1 MKKLDIKGI
10 IFDYGGTLDTRGDHW
25 SEVLWQGYE
34 HFGIGV
40 ADDEE
45 VEPGVSI
52 HKQAFRDAYVYGER
66 ALAVNPIVTPD
77 FHFEDILRE
86 KLILELNFLAGKE
99 LLETGKDDS
108 EKQAKLGNLG
118 NDSEASSSVI
128 SSSSD
133 SLSSDSSSSD
143 SLSSDSSSSDSSSD
157 SSSSDA
163 SSESLF
169 LSLSDSE
176 IHQIAVDMARYINSK
191 TLELLQE
198 NRQVLEHLKQAG
210 YPMVLVSNFYGNI
223 NQVLKDAEID
233 GYFKEVIES
242 AVVGVRK
249 PNPAIFALGVCALDL
264 PASQVL
270 VVGDTYGKD
279 IIPAHKL
286 GCHTL
291 WIKGL
296 QWEEKK
302 VDESIPDGIIKKLSE
317 MEGFLKIS

>member
-1 MKKLDIKGI
+1 MKVLDIKGI

-108 EKQAKLGNLG
+108 EKQAKLGNPG
-118 NDSEASSSVI
+118 KD
-128 SSSSD
+128 
-133 SLSSDSSSSD
+133 
-143 SLSSDSSSSDSSSD
+143 
-157 SSSSDA
+157 SDA

-176 IHQIAVDMARYINSK
+176 IHQIAEDMARYINAK
-191 TLELLQE
+191 TLALLKE
-198 NRQVLEHLKQAG
+198 NKLVLEHLKQKG

-223 NQVLKDAEID
+223 NQVLKDAGID
-233 GYFKEVIES
+233 GYFEDVIES

-249 PNPAIFALGVCALDL
+249 PNPAIFALGVFALDL

-317 MEGFLKIS
+317 MEEFLKIS

>member
-40 ADDEE
+40 AADEE

-66 ALAVNPIVTPD
+66 ALAANPIVTPD

-99 LLETGKDDS
+99 LLETGKDDA
-108 EKQAKLGNLG
+108 EKQTKLGN
-118 NDSEASSSVI
+118 D
-128 SSSSD
+128 
-133 SLSSDSSSSD
+133 
-143 SLSSDSSSSDSSSD
+143 
-157 SSSSDA
+157 SDA
-163 SSESLF
+163 SSESLL

-176 IHQIAVDMARYINSK
+176 IHQIAVDMAHYINAK
-191 TLELLQE
+191 TLDLLQE
-198 NRQVLEHLKQAG
+198 NKQVLEHLKQAG

-249 PNPAIFALGVCALDL
+249 PNPAIFALGVCALNL

-296 QWEEKK
+296 QWEEKQ
-302 VDESIPDGIIKKLSE
+302 VDESIPDGIIRKLSE
-317 MEGFLKIS
+317 MEEFLKIS

>member
-1 MKKLDIKGI
+1 MIQ
-10 IFDYGGTLDTRGDHW
+10 R
-25 SEVLWQGYE
+25 
-34 HFGIGV
+34 
-40 ADDEE
+40 
-45 VEPGVSI
+45 
-52 HKQAFRDAYVYGER
+52 
-66 ALAVNPIVTPD
+66 N
-77 FHFEDILRE
+77 
-86 KLILELNFLAGKE
+86 KE
-99 LLETGKDDS
+99 
-108 EKQAKLGNLG
+108 
-118 NDSEASSSVI
+118 
-128 SSSSD
+128 
-133 SLSSDSSSSD
+133 
-143 SLSSDSSSSDSSSD
+143 
-157 SSSSDA
+157 
-163 SSESLF
+163 LF

-176 IHQIAVDMARYINSK
+176 IHQIAVDMARYINAK

-198 NRQVLEHLKQAG
+198 NKQVLEHLKQAG

-223 NQVLKDAEID
+223 NQVLKDAGID

>member
-40 ADDEE
+40 AADEE

-99 LLETGKDDS
+99 LLETGKDDA
-108 EKQAKLGNLG
+108 EKQAKLGN
-118 NDSEASSSVI
+118 D
-128 SSSSD
+128 
-133 SLSSDSSSSD
+133 
-143 SLSSDSSSSDSSSD
+143 
-157 SSSSDA
+157 SDA
-163 SSESLF
+163 SSESLL

-176 IHQIAVDMARYINSK
+176 IHQIAVDMAHYINAK
-191 TLELLQE
+191 TLDLLQE
-198 NRQVLEHLKQAG
+198 NKQVLEHLKQAG

-223 NQVLKDAEID
+223 NQVLKDAGID

-249 PNPAIFALGVCALDL
+249 PNPVIFALGVCALDL

-279 IIPAHKL
+279 IMPAHKL

-296 QWEEKK
+296 QWEEKQ
-302 VDESIPDGIIKKLSE
+302 VDESIPDGIIRKLSE
-317 MEGFLKIS
+317 MEDFLKIS

>member
-1 MKKLDIKGI
+1 MNREMKKLDIKGI

-40 ADDEE
+40 AADEE

-99 LLETGKDDS
+99 LLETGKDDA
-108 EKQAKLGNLG
+108 EKQAKLR
-118 NDSEASSSVI
+118 ND
-128 SSSSD
+128 
-133 SLSSDSSSSD
+133 
-143 SLSSDSSSSDSSSD
+143 
-157 SSSSDA
+157 SDA
-163 SSESLF
+163 SSESLL

-176 IHQIAVDMARYINSK
+176 IHQIAVDMAHYINAK
-191 TLELLQE
+191 TLDLLQE
-198 NRQVLEHLKQAG
+198 NKQVLEHLKQAG

-223 NQVLKDAEID
+223 NQVLKDAGID

-279 IIPAHKL
+279 IMPAHKL

-296 QWEEKK
+296 QWEEKQ
-302 VDESIPDGIIKKLSE
+302 VDESIPDGLIRKLSE
-317 MEGFLKIS
+317 MEEFLKIT

>member
-1 MKKLDIKGI
+1 MNREMKKLDIKGI

-40 ADDEE
+40 AADEE

-86 KLILELNFLAGKE
+86 KLILELSFLAGKE
-99 LLETGKDDS
+99 LLETGKNDA
-108 EKQAKLGNLG
+108 EKQAKLGN
-118 NDSEASSSVI
+118 D
-128 SSSSD
+128 
-133 SLSSDSSSSD
+133 
-143 SLSSDSSSSDSSSD
+143 
-157 SSSSDA
+157 SDA
-163 SSESLF
+163 SSESLL

-176 IHQIAVDMARYINSK
+176 IHQIAVDMAHYINAE
-191 TLELLQE
+191 TLDLLQE
-198 NRQVLEHLKQAG
+198 NKQVLEHLKQAG

-223 NQVLKDAEID
+223 NQVLKDAGID

-279 IIPAHKL
+279 IMPAHKL

-296 QWEEKK
+296 QWEEKQ
-302 VDESIPDGIIKKLSE
+302 VDESIPDGIIRKLSE
-317 MEGFLKIS
+317 MEDFLKIS

>member
-1 MKKLDIKGI
+1 MKVLDIKGI

-108 EKQAKLGNLG
+108 EKQAKLGNPG
-118 NDSEASSSVI
+118 KDSE
-128 SSSSD
+128 
-133 SLSSDSSSSD
+133 
-143 SLSSDSSSSDSSSD
+143 
-157 SSSSDA
+157 A

-176 IHQIAVDMARYINSK
+176 IHQIAEDMARYINAK
-191 TLELLQE
+191 TLALLKE
-198 NRQVLEHLKQAG
+198 NKLVLEHLKQKG

-223 NQVLKDAEID
+223 NQVLKDAGID
-233 GYFKEVIES
+233 GYFEDVIES

-317 MEGFLKIS
+317 MEEFLKIS

>member
-86 KLILELNFLAGKE
+86 KLILELKFLAGKE
-99 LLETGKDDS
+99 LLETGKDDA
-108 EKQAKLGNLG
+108 EKQAKLGN
-118 NDSEASSSVI
+118 D
-128 SSSSD
+128 
-133 SLSSDSSSSD
+133 
-143 SLSSDSSSSDSSSD
+143 
-157 SSSSDA
+157 SDA
-163 SSESLF
+163 SSESLL

-176 IHQIAVDMARYINSK
+176 IHQIAVDMARYINAK
-191 TLELLQE
+191 TLALLNE
-198 NRQVLEHLKQAG
+198 NKQVLEHLKEAG

-223 NQVLKDAEID
+223 NQVLKDAGID

-279 IIPAHKL
+279 IMPAHKL

-296 QWEEKK
+296 QWEEKQ
-302 VDESIPDGIIKKLSE
+302 VDESIPDGIIRKLSE
-317 MEGFLKIS
+317 MEDFLKIS

>member
-40 ADDEE
+40 AADEE

-77 FHFEDILRE
+77 SHFEDILRE

-99 LLETGKDDS
+99 LLETGKDDA
-108 EKQAKLGNLG
+108 EKQAKLGN
-118 NDSEASSSVI
+118 D
-128 SSSSD
+128 
-133 SLSSDSSSSD
+133 
-143 SLSSDSSSSDSSSD
+143 
-157 SSSSDA
+157 SDA
-163 SSESLF
+163 SSESLL

-176 IHQIAVDMARYINSK
+176 IHQIAVDMAHYINAK
-191 TLELLQE
+191 TLDLLHE
-198 NRQVLEHLKQAG
+198 NKQVLEHLKQAG

-296 QWEEKK
+296 QWEEKQ
-302 VDESIPDGIIKKLSE
+302 VDESIPDGIIRKLSE
-317 MEGFLKIS
+317 MEEFLKIS

>member
-1 MKKLDIKGI
+1 MKVLDIKGI

-66 ALAVNPIVTPD
+66 ALAVNPIVTSD

-86 KLILELNFLAGKE
+86 KLILELNFLAGKK

-108 EKQAKLGNLG
+108 EKQAKLGNPG
-118 NDSEASSSVI
+118 KDSN
-128 SSSSD
+128 
-133 SLSSDSSSSD
+133 
-143 SLSSDSSSSDSSSD
+143 
-157 SSSSDA
+157 A

-176 IHQIAVDMARYINSK
+176 IHQIAGDMARYINAK
-191 TLELLQE
+191 TLALLNE
-198 NRQVLEHLKQAG
+198 NKQVLEHLKQKG

-223 NQVLKDAEID
+223 NQVLKDAGMD
-233 GYFKEVIES
+233 GYFEDVIES

-279 IIPAHKL
+279 IVPAHKL

-317 MEGFLKIS
+317 MEEFLKIS

>member
-1 MKKLDIKGI
+1 MKVLDIKGI

-108 EKQAKLGNLG
+108 EKQTKLGNPG
-118 NDSEASSSVI
+118 KD
-128 SSSSD
+128 
-133 SLSSDSSSSD
+133 
-143 SLSSDSSSSDSSSD
+143 
-157 SSSSDA
+157 SDA

-176 IHQIAVDMARYINSK
+176 IQQIAVDMARYINAK
-191 TLELLQE
+191 TLALLNE
-198 NRQVLEHLKQAG
+198 NRQVLEHLKQKC

-223 NQVLKDAEID
+223 NQVLKDAGID
-233 GYFKEVIES
+233 GYFKDVIES

-279 IIPAHKL
+279 IVPAHKL

>member
-1 MKKLDIKGI
+1 MNREMKKLDIKGI

-86 KLILELNFLAGKE
+86 KLILELNFLVGKE
-99 LLETGKDDS
+99 LLETGKDDA
-108 EKQAKLGNLG
+108 EKQAKLGN
-118 NDSEASSSVI
+118 D
-128 SSSSD
+128 
-133 SLSSDSSSSD
+133 
-143 SLSSDSSSSDSSSD
+143 
-157 SSSSDA
+157 SDA
-163 SSESLF
+163 SSESLL

-176 IHQIAVDMARYINSK
+176 IHQIAVDMAHYINAK
-191 TLELLQE
+191 TLDLLQE
-198 NRQVLEHLKQAG
+198 NKQVLEHLKQAG

-223 NQVLKDAEID
+223 NQVLKDAGID

-279 IIPAHKL
+279 IMPAHKL

-296 QWEEKK
+296 QWEEKQ
-302 VDESIPDGIIKKLSE
+302 VDESIPDGIIRKLSE
-317 MEGFLKIS
+317 MEDFLKIS

>member
-1 MKKLDIKGI
+1 MKVLDIKGI

-99 LLETGKDDS
+99 LLETGKDDA

-118 NDSEASSSVI
+118 ND
-128 SSSSD
+128 
-133 SLSSDSSSSD
+133 
-143 SLSSDSSSSDSSSD
+143 
-157 SSSSDA
+157 SDA

-176 IHQIAVDMARYINSK
+176 IHQIAADMARYINAK
-191 TLELLQE
+191 TLALLNE

-223 NQVLKDAEID
+223 NQVLKDAGID
-233 GYFKEVIES
+233 GYFEDVIES

>member
-1 MKKLDIKGI
+1 MKVLDIKGI

-108 EKQAKLGNLG
+108 EKQAKLGNPG
-118 NDSEASSSVI
+118 KDSE
-128 SSSSD
+128 
-133 SLSSDSSSSD
+133 
-143 SLSSDSSSSDSSSD
+143 
-157 SSSSDA
+157 A

-176 IHQIAVDMARYINSK
+176 VRQIAVDMARYINAK
-191 TLELLQE
+191 TLALLNE
-198 NRQVLEHLKQAG
+198 NKQVLEHLKEAG

-223 NQVLKDAEID
+223 NQVLKDAGID

-270 VVGDTYGKD
+270 VVGDTYSKD
-279 IIPAHKL
+279 IMPAHKL

-296 QWEEKK
+296 QWEEKQ
-302 VDESIPDGIIKKLSE
+302 VDESIPDGIIRKLSE
-317 MEGFLKIS
+317 MEDFLKIS

>member
-1 MKKLDIKGI
+1 MKVLDIKGI

-86 KLILELNFLAGKE
+86 KLILELNFLTGKE

-108 EKQAKLGNLG
+108 EKQAELGNPG
-118 NDSEASSSVI
+118 KDSDASLSEMSSV
-128 SSSSD
+128 
-133 SLSSDSSSSD
+133 SDSSSVSN
-143 SLSSDSSSSDSSSD
+143 SE
-157 SSSSDA
+157 A

-176 IHQIAVDMARYINSK
+176 IHQIAGDMARYINAK
-191 TLELLQE
+191 TLALLNE
-198 NRQVLEHLKQAG
+198 NKQVLEHLKQKG

-223 NQVLKDAEID
+223 NQVLKDAGID
-233 GYFKEVIES
+233 GYFEDVIES

>member
-1 MKKLDIKGI
+1 MNREMKKLDIKGI

-40 ADDEE
+40 AADEE

-66 ALAVNPIVTPD
+66 ALAMNPIVTPD

-99 LLETGKDDS
+99 LLETGKDDA
-108 EKQAKLGNLG
+108 EKQAKLR
-118 NDSEASSSVI
+118 ND
-128 SSSSD
+128 
-133 SLSSDSSSSD
+133 
-143 SLSSDSSSSDSSSD
+143 
-157 SSSSDA
+157 SDA
-163 SSESLF
+163 SSESLL

-176 IHQIAVDMARYINSK
+176 IHQIAVDMAHYINAK
-191 TLELLQE
+191 TLDLLQE
-198 NRQVLEHLKQAG
+198 NKQVLEHLKQAG

-223 NQVLKDAEID
+223 NQVLKDAGID

-279 IIPAHKL
+279 IMPAHKL

-296 QWEEKK
+296 QWEEKQ
-302 VDESIPDGIIKKLSE
+302 VDESIPDGIIRKLSE
-317 MEGFLKIS
+317 MEDFLKIS

>member
-1 MKKLDIKGI
+1 MKVLDIKGI

-108 EKQAKLGNLG
+108 EKQAKLGNPG
-118 NDSEASSSVI
+118 KDSDA
-128 SSSSD
+128 
-133 SLSSDSSSSD
+133 SLSEMSSASDSSSVSN
-143 SLSSDSSSSDSSSD
+143 SE
-157 SSSSDA
+157 A

-198 NRQVLEHLKQAG
+198 NKQVLEHLKQAG

-223 NQVLKDAEID
+223 NQVLKDAGID
-233 GYFKEVIES
+233 GYFQNVIES

-317 MEGFLKIS
+317 MEEFLKIS

>member
-1 MKKLDIKGI
+1 MNREMKKLDIKGI

-40 ADDEE
+40 AADEE

-99 LLETGKDDS
+99 LLETGKDDA
-108 EKQAKLGNLG
+108 EKQVKLGN
-118 NDSEASSSVI
+118 D
-128 SSSSD
+128 
-133 SLSSDSSSSD
+133 
-143 SLSSDSSSSDSSSD
+143 
-157 SSSSDA
+157 SDA
-163 SSESLF
+163 SSESLL

-176 IHQIAVDMARYINSK
+176 IHQIAVDMAHYINAK
-191 TLELLQE
+191 TLDLLQE
-198 NRQVLEHLKQAG
+198 NKQVLEHLKQAG

-223 NQVLKDAEID
+223 NQVLKDAGID

-279 IIPAHKL
+279 IMPAHKL

-296 QWEEKK
+296 QWEEKQ
-302 VDESIPDGIIKKLSE
+302 VDESIPDGIIRKLSE
-317 MEGFLKIS
+317 MEDFLKIS

>member
-1 MKKLDIKGI
+1 MKELDIKGI

-118 NDSEASSSVI
+118 NDS
-128 SSSSD
+128 
-133 SLSSDSSSSD
+133 DSS
-143 SLSSDSSSSDSSSD
+143 
-157 SSSSDA
+157 

-176 IHQIAVDMARYINSK
+176 IHQIAVDMARYINAK
-191 TLELLQE
+191 TLALLNE
-198 NRQVLEHLKQAG
+198 NKQVLEHLKQKG

-223 NQVLKDAEID
+223 NKVLKDAGID

-317 MEGFLKIS
+317 MEEFLKIS

>member
-1 MKKLDIKGI
+1 MNREMKKLDIKGI

-40 ADDEE
+40 AADEE

-86 KLILELNFLAGKE
+86 KLILELSFLAGKE
-99 LLETGKDDS
+99 LLETGKDDA
-108 EKQAKLGNLG
+108 EKQAKLR
-118 NDSEASSSVI
+118 ND
-128 SSSSD
+128 
-133 SLSSDSSSSD
+133 
-143 SLSSDSSSSDSSSD
+143 
-157 SSSSDA
+157 SDA
-163 SSESLF
+163 SSESLL

-176 IHQIAVDMARYINSK
+176 IHQIAVDMAHYINAK
-191 TLELLQE
+191 TLDLLQE
-198 NRQVLEHLKQAG
+198 NKQVLEHLKQAG

-223 NQVLKDAEID
+223 NQVLKDAGID

-279 IIPAHKL
+279 IMPAHKL

-296 QWEEKK
+296 QWEEKQ
-302 VDESIPDGIIKKLSE
+302 VDESIPDGIIRKLSE
-317 MEGFLKIS
+317 MEDFLKIS

>member
-40 ADDEE
+40 AVDEE

-99 LLETGKDDS
+99 LLETGKDDA
-108 EKQAKLGNLG
+108 EKQAKLGN
-118 NDSEASSSVI
+118 D
-128 SSSSD
+128 
-133 SLSSDSSSSD
+133 
-143 SLSSDSSSSDSSSD
+143 
-157 SSSSDA
+157 SDA
-163 SSESLF
+163 SSESLL

-176 IHQIAVDMARYINSK
+176 IHQIAVDMAHYINAK
-191 TLELLQE
+191 TLDLLNE
-198 NRQVLEHLKQAG
+198 NKQVLEHLKQAG

-296 QWEEKK
+296 QWEEKQ
-302 VDESIPDGIIKKLSE
+302 VDESIPDGIIRKLSE
-317 MEGFLKIS
+317 MEEFLKIS

>member
-1 MKKLDIKGI
+1 M
-10 IFDYGGTLDTRGDHW
+10 
-25 SEVLWQGYE
+25 
-34 HFGIGV
+34 
-40 ADDEE
+40 
-45 VEPGVSI
+45 
-52 HKQAFRDAYVYGER
+52 
-66 ALAVNPIVTPD
+66 
-77 FHFEDILRE
+77 
-86 KLILELNFLAGKE
+86 
-99 LLETGKDDS
+99 
-108 EKQAKLGNLG
+108 
-118 NDSEASSSVI
+118 SSA
-128 SSSSD
+128 SD
-133 SLSSDSSSSD
+133 SDT
-143 SLSSDSSSSDSSSD
+143 
-157 SSSSDA
+157 

-176 IHQIAVDMARYINSK
+176 IQQIAVDMARYINAK
-191 TLELLQE
+191 TLALLNE
-198 NRQVLEHLKQAG
+198 NRQVLEHLKQKG

-223 NQVLKDAEID
+223 NQVLKDAGID
-233 GYFKEVIES
+233 GYFEDVIES

-317 MEGFLKIS
+317 MEEFLKIS

>member
-1 MKKLDIKGI
+1 MNREMKKLDIKGI

-40 ADDEE
+40 AADEE

-99 LLETGKDDS
+99 LLETGKDDA
-108 EKQAKLGNLG
+108 EKQAKLGN
-118 NDSEASSSVI
+118 D
-128 SSSSD
+128 
-133 SLSSDSSSSD
+133 
-143 SLSSDSSSSDSSSD
+143 
-157 SSSSDA
+157 SDA
-163 SSESLF
+163 SSESLL

-176 IHQIAVDMARYINSK
+176 IHQIAVDMAHYINAK
-191 TLELLQE
+191 TLDLLQE
-198 NRQVLEHLKQAG
+198 NKLVLEHLKQAG

-223 NQVLKDAEID
+223 NQVLKDAGID
-233 GYFKEVIES
+233 GYFKKVIES

-270 VVGDTYGKD
+270 VVGDTYSKD
-279 IIPAHKL
+279 IMPAHKL
-286 GCHTL
+286 GCCTL

-296 QWEEKK
+296 QWEEKQ
-302 VDESIPDGIIKKLSE
+302 VDEAIPDGIIRKLSE
-317 MEGFLKIS
+317 MEDFLKIS

>member
-1 MKKLDIKGI
+1 MNREMKKLDIKGI

-40 ADDEE
+40 AADEE

-66 ALAVNPIVTPD
+66 ALAVNPLVTPD

-99 LLETGKDDS
+99 LLETGKDDA
-108 EKQAKLGNLG
+108 EKQAKLGN
-118 NDSEASSSVI
+118 D
-128 SSSSD
+128 
-133 SLSSDSSSSD
+133 
-143 SLSSDSSSSDSSSD
+143 
-157 SSSSDA
+157 SDA
-163 SSESLF
+163 SSESLL

-176 IHQIAVDMARYINSK
+176 IHQIAVDMAHYINAK
-191 TLELLQE
+191 TLDLLQE
-198 NRQVLEHLKQAG
+198 NKLVLEHLKQAG

-223 NQVLKDAEID
+223 NQVLKDAGID
-233 GYFKEVIES
+233 GYFKNVIES

-270 VVGDTYGKD
+270 VVGDTYSKD
-279 IIPAHKL
+279 IMPAYKL
-286 GCHTL
+286 GCCTL

-296 QWEEKK
+296 QWEEKQ
-302 VDESIPDGIIKKLSE
+302 VDESIPDGIIRKLSE
-317 MEGFLKIS
+317 MEDFLKIS

>member
-1 MKKLDIKGI
+1 MKELDIKGI

-133 SLSSDSSSSD
+133 SLSSDS
-143 SLSSDSSSSDSSSD
+143 LSSDSSSD
-157 SSSSDA
+157 SSSSDSDA

-176 IHQIAVDMARYINSK
+176 IHQIAVDMARYINAK
-191 TLELLQE
+191 TLALLNE
-198 NRQVLEHLKQAG
+198 NKQVLEHLKQAG

>member
-133 SLSSDSSSSD
+133 SLSSDSSS
-143 SLSSDSSSSDSSSD
+143 D

-176 IHQIAVDMARYINSK
+176 IHQIAVDMARYINAK
-191 TLELLQE
+191 TLALLNE

-233 GYFKEVIES
+233 GYFEDVIES

>member
-1 MKKLDIKGI
+1 MKVLDIKGI

-118 NDSEASSSVI
+118 NDS
-128 SSSSD
+128 D
-133 SLSSDSSSSD
+133 LS
-143 SLSSDSSSSDSSSD
+143 
-157 SSSSDA
+157 

-176 IHQIAVDMARYINSK
+176 IHQIAVDMARYINAK

-223 NQVLKDAEID
+223 NQVLKDAGID
-233 GYFKEVIES
+233 GYFEDVIES

-279 IIPAHKL
+279 IVPAHKL

>member
-40 ADDEE
+40 AADEE

-66 ALAVNPIVTPD
+66 ALAVNPTVTPD

-99 LLETGKDDS
+99 LLETGKDDA
-108 EKQAKLGNLG
+108 EKQAKLGN
-118 NDSEASSSVI
+118 D
-128 SSSSD
+128 
-133 SLSSDSSSSD
+133 
-143 SLSSDSSSSDSSSD
+143 
-157 SSSSDA
+157 SDA
-163 SSESLF
+163 SSESLL

-176 IHQIAVDMARYINSK
+176 IHQIAVDMAHYINAK
-191 TLELLQE
+191 TLDLLQE
-198 NRQVLEHLKQAG
+198 NKQVLEHLKQAG

-223 NQVLKDAEID
+223 NQVLKDAGID

-279 IIPAHKL
+279 IMPAHKL

-296 QWEEKK
+296 QWEEKQ
-302 VDESIPDGIIKKLSE
+302 VDESIPDGIIRKLSE
-317 MEGFLKIS
+317 MEEFLKIS

>member
-1 MKKLDIKGI
+1 MKVLDIKGI

-52 HKQAFRDAYVYGER
+52 RKQAFRDAYVYGER

-99 LLETGKDDS
+99 LLETGKDDA

-118 NDSEASSSVI
+118 NGSEASSSVI

-143 SLSSDSSSSDSSSD
+143 
-157 SSSSDA
+157 SDA

-176 IHQIAVDMARYINSK
+176 IHQIAVDMARYINAK
-191 TLELLQE
+191 TLALLNE

-223 NQVLKDAEID
+223 NQVLKDAGID
-233 GYFKEVIES
+233 GYFKDVIES

-302 VDESIPDGIIKKLSE
+302 VDESIPDAIIKKLSE

>member
-52 HKQAFRDAYVYGER
+52 SKQAFRDAYVYGER

-99 LLETGKDDS
+99 LLETGKDDA
-108 EKQAKLGNLG
+108 EKQAKLGN
-118 NDSEASSSVI
+118 D
-128 SSSSD
+128 
-133 SLSSDSSSSD
+133 
-143 SLSSDSSSSDSSSD
+143 
-157 SSSSDA
+157 SDA
-163 SSESLF
+163 SSESLL

-176 IHQIAVDMARYINSK
+176 IHQIAVDMAHYINAK
-191 TLELLQE
+191 TLDLLQE
-198 NRQVLEHLKQAG
+198 NKQVLEHLKQAG

-223 NQVLKDAEID
+223 NQVLMDAEID
-233 GYFKEVIES
+233 GYFKDVIES

-296 QWEEKK
+296 QWEEKQ
-302 VDESIPDGIIKKLSE
+302 VDESIPDGIIRKLSE
-317 MEGFLKIS
+317 MEEFLKIS

>member
-1 MKKLDIKGI
+1 MKVLDIKGI

-40 ADDEE
+40 AADEE

-99 LLETGKDDS
+99 LLETGKDDA
-108 EKQAKLGNLG
+108 EKQAKLGN
-118 NDSEASSSVI
+118 D
-128 SSSSD
+128 
-133 SLSSDSSSSD
+133 
-143 SLSSDSSSSDSSSD
+143 
-157 SSSSDA
+157 SDA
-163 SSESLF
+163 SSESLL

-176 IHQIAVDMARYINSK
+176 IHQIAVDMAHYINAK
-191 TLELLQE
+191 TLDLLQE
-198 NRQVLEHLKQAG
+198 NKQVLEHLKQAG

-296 QWEEKK
+296 QWEEKQ
-302 VDESIPDGIIKKLSE
+302 VDESIPDGIIRKLSE
-317 MEGFLKIS
+317 MEEFLKIS

>member
-1 MKKLDIKGI
+1 MKKIDIKGI

-40 ADDEE
+40 AADEE

-99 LLETGKDDS
+99 LLETGKDDA
-108 EKQAKLGNLG
+108 EKQAKLGN
-118 NDSEASSSVI
+118 D
-128 SSSSD
+128 
-133 SLSSDSSSSD
+133 
-143 SLSSDSSSSDSSSD
+143 
-157 SSSSDA
+157 SDA

-176 IHQIAVDMARYINSK
+176 IHQISVDMAHYINAK
-191 TLELLQE
+191 TLDLLHE
-198 NRQVLEHLKQAG
+198 NKQVLEHLKQAG
-210 YPMVLVSNFYGNI
+210 YPLVLVSNFYGNI

-233 GYFKEVIES
+233 GYFKDVIES

-296 QWEEKK
+296 QWEEKQ
-302 VDESIPDGIIKKLSE
+302 VDESIPDGIIRKLSE
-317 MEGFLKIS
+317 MEEFLKIS

>member
-1 MKKLDIKGI
+1 MKVLDIKGI

-86 KLILELNFLAGKE
+86 KLILELNFLAGKK

-108 EKQAKLGNLG
+108 EKQTKLGNPG
-118 NDSEASSSVI
+118 KD
-128 SSSSD
+128 
-133 SLSSDSSSSD
+133 
-143 SLSSDSSSSDSSSD
+143 
-157 SSSSDA
+157 SDA

-176 IHQIAVDMARYINSK
+176 IHQIAVDMARYINAK
-191 TLELLQE
+191 TLALLNE
-198 NRQVLEHLKQAG
+198 NKQVLEHLKQKG

-223 NQVLKDAEID
+223 NQVLKDAGID
-233 GYFKEVIES
+233 GYFEEVIES

>member
-45 VEPGVSI
+45 VEPEISI

-99 LLETGKDDS
+99 LLETGKDDA
-108 EKQAKLGNLG
+108 EKQAKLGN
-118 NDSEASSSVI
+118 D
-128 SSSSD
+128 
-133 SLSSDSSSSD
+133 
-143 SLSSDSSSSDSSSD
+143 
-157 SSSSDA
+157 SDA
-163 SSESLF
+163 SSESLL

-176 IHQIAVDMARYINSK
+176 IHQIAVDMAHYINAK
-191 TLELLQE
+191 TLDLLHE
-198 NRQVLEHLKQAG
+198 NKQVLEHLKQAG

-233 GYFKEVIES
+233 GYFKDVIES

-296 QWEEKK
+296 QWEEKQ
-302 VDESIPDGIIKKLSE
+302 VDESIPDGIIRKLSE
-317 MEGFLKIS
+317 MEEFLKIS

>member
-52 HKQAFRDAYVYGER
+52 PKQAFRDAYVYGER

-86 KLILELNFLAGKE
+86 KLILELNFLAGKL
-99 LLETGKDDS
+99 LLETGNDD
-108 EKQAKLGNLG
+108 EERQEKLGNLG
-118 NDSEASSSVI
+118 RY
-128 SSSSD
+128 
-133 SLSSDSSSSD
+133 
-143 SLSSDSSSSDSSSD
+143 
-157 SSSSDA
+157 SDA

-169 LSLSDSE
+169 LSLSYSE
-176 IHQIAVDMARYINSK
+176 ILQIAADMAQYINSK
-191 TLELLQE
+191 TLDLLHE
-198 NRQVLEHLKQAG
+198 NKQVLEHLKQAG

-233 GYFKEVIES
+233 GYFKDVIES

-296 QWEEKK
+296 QWEEKQ
-302 VDESIPDGIIKKLSE
+302 VDESIPVGIIRKLSE
-317 MEGFLKIS
+317 MEEFLKIS

>member
-1 MKKLDIKGI
+1 MKKLGIKGI

-40 ADDEE
+40 AADEE

-66 ALAVNPIVTPD
+66 ALAMNPIVTPD

-99 LLETGKDDS
+99 LLETGKDDA
-108 EKQAKLGNLG
+108 EKQAKLR
-118 NDSEASSSVI
+118 NDS
-128 SSSSD
+128 D
-133 SLSSDSSSSD
+133 T
-143 SLSSDSSSSDSSSD
+143 
-157 SSSSDA
+157 
-163 SSESLF
+163 SSESLL

-176 IHQIAVDMARYINSK
+176 IHQIAVDMAHYINAK
-191 TLELLQE
+191 TLDLLQE
-198 NRQVLEHLKQAG
+198 NKQVLEHLKQAG

-223 NQVLKDAEID
+223 NQVLKDAGID

-270 VVGDTYGKD
+270 VVGDTYSKD
-279 IIPAHKL
+279 IMPAHKL

-296 QWEEKK
+296 QWEEKQ
-302 VDESIPDGIIKKLSE
+302 VDESIPDGIIRKLSE
-317 MEGFLKIS
+317 MEDFLKIS